1 MYERKG
7 VRMETPDMIDF
18 GHGKVLPFGRS
29 IVSNTQCGASE
40 CISRQGN
47 IQITKFP
54 AQPAFALIVLAL
66 TVFASTARPNETNTA
81 SPGYWIPREP
91 SRAQYKIDCTIK
103 LAEDFVL
110 QGKEVIHFV
119 NTTSRPMQTLAITW
133 FKQRN
138 QTLRITAN
146 GKPVT
151 LPTPLE
157 SFPQDFTLAEPIG
170 PGESLTLDVEFGI
183 SVPAPPEKP
192 NKIGPVTDW
201 PQLWWGFS
209 TQDDYEVK
217 LDVPDAYTIATTGR
231 FDRETG
237 RYHAEG
243 VPSFGFYL
251 GKGYQVLEGKAED
264 VAVRC
269 LYKPEDKKCAE
280 LLHETAIDVINFYRQ
295 WLGFYP
301 YRILTIIPGMDRPAG
316 GYPAATN
323 IAVIHGMGRM
333 AEKPELHWRWITA
346 HEIGHQYWS
355 RYVMEKDE
363 PGWLWIGLGIYADRE
378 YCRARGLGN
387 QKHLELMA
395 RYVEGVRDG
404 HDTTVNISQERRSN
418 IKFDFNNI
426 VIHGKGFS
434 IISALDCMLGDT
446 LFDRIYR
453 RCLKE
458 FAGRRLGVHEFRAV
472 CEQESG
478 QDLGWFFDQW
488 VNSNRYLSYEITSK
502 KCERKGDT
510 YISEIEIRCL
520 GNLKMPVPVAAR
532 FEDGTTQRTFTNRL
546 RGVDTIRFESSSP
559 LKDVQ
564 LDPDQA
570 LPLVV
575 PPPSP
580 GEQEL
585 AKAIQ
590 DLPWVGAG
598 EKALDVFKKTRD
610 SKMSNPDR
618 WFKLGLTLY
627 DGKYYEQALEAF
639 RKVQTQAQDKP
650 SLACAGIVWQG
661 HLLDLL
667 ERRDEAL
674 KCYNEA
680 LGKSASLDMRH
691 DQYGIRLNRQW
702 VQKRLKEP
710 FRRK

>member
-1 MYERKG
+1 MKVKEL
-7 VRMETPDMIDF
+7 RMEPANMI
-18 GHGKVLPFGRS
+18 GLGRGTVLPFGRS
-29 IVSNTQCGASE
+29 MVSNTQCVAYE
-40 CISRQGN
+40 CISGQGN
-47 IQITKFP
+47 IQITKFM
-54 AQPAFALIVLAL
+54 AQHASALIVLAL
-66 TVFASTARPNETNTA
+66 TVFASTARPNETHTA
-81 SPGYWIPREP
+81 NPGYWTPREP

-103 LAEDFVL
+103 LGENFLL
-110 QGKEVIHFV
+110 QGKEVIFFV
-119 NTTSRPMQTLAITW
+119 NTSSKPMQTFAITW
-133 FKQRN
+133 IKHEN

-146 GKPVT
+146 GKSVT

-170 PGESLTLDVEFGI
+170 PGESLTLEVEFGI

-201 PQLWWGFS
+201 PRLYWGFS
-209 TQDDYEVK
+209 SQDDYEVK
-217 LDVPDAYTIATTGR
+217 LDVPEAYTVATTGL
-231 FDRETG
+231 FDHKTG

-243 VPSFGFYL
+243 VPSFGLYL
-251 GKGYQVLEGKAED
+251 GKGYQVLEGQAED
-264 VAVRC
+264 VVVRC
-269 LYKPEDKKCAE
+269 LYKPGDKKCAE
-280 LLHETAIDVINFYRQ
+280 LLQETAIDVINFYRE

-316 GYPAATN
+316 GYPAATS
-323 IAVIHGMGRM
+323 IVVIHGMGRM

-387 QKHLELMA
+387 QKHRELMA
-395 RYVEGVRDG
+395 RYVKGVRDG
-404 HDTTVNISQERRSN
+404 HDTTVNRSQEQRSQ

-434 IISALDCMLGDT
+434 IISALDCILGEA
-446 LFDRIYR
+446 LFERIYR

-458 FAGRRLGVHEFRAV
+458 FAGRRLGLHEFRAV

-478 QDLGWFFDQW
+478 QDLGWFFEQW
-488 VNSNRYLSYEITSK
+488 VNSNKFLSYEIASK
-502 KCERKGDT
+502 KCEQKGNT
-510 YISEIEIRCL
+510 YISEIEIRRL
-520 GNLKMPVPVAAR
+520 GSLKMPIPVAAH

-546 RGVDTIRFESSSP
+546 RDLDTIRFDSRSP

-570 LPLVV
+570 LPLLAA
-575 PPPSP
+575 PPSS
-580 GEQEL
+580 GEKEL

-590 DLPWVGAG
+590 DLPWVDAG
-598 EKALDVFKKTRD
+598 KKALEVFKKAQEN
-610 SKMSNPDR
+610 KMSNPGQ

-627 DGKYYEQALEAF
+627 DGRYYEQALEAF
-639 RKVQTQAQDKP
+639 RKVQTQAKDEP
-650 SLACAGIVWQG
+650 SLACVGLVWQG
-661 HLLDLL
+661 HLLDLA

-674 KCYNEA
+674 KCYNDA
-680 LGKSASLDMRH
+680 LGKSASLNMRH
-691 DQYGIRLNRQW
+691 DQYGIKLDREW

>member
-1 MYERKG
+1 MKVKEL
-7 VRMETPDMIDF
+7 RMEPANMI
-18 GHGKVLPFGRS
+18 GLGRGTVLPFGRS
-29 IVSNTQCGASE
+29 MVSNTQCVAYE
-40 CISRQGN
+40 CISGQGN
-47 IQITKFP
+47 IQITKFM
-54 AQPAFALIVLAL
+54 AQHASALIVLAL
-66 TVFASTARPNETNTA
+66 TVFASTARPNETHTA
-81 SPGYWIPREP
+81 NPGYWTPREP

-103 LAEDFVL
+103 LGENFLL
-110 QGKEVIHFV
+110 QGKEVIFFV
-119 NTTSRPMQTLAITW
+119 NTSSKPMQTFAITW
-133 FKQRN
+133 IKHEN
-138 QTLRITAN
+138 QILRITAN
-146 GKPVT
+146 GKSVT

-170 PGESLTLDVEFGI
+170 PGESLTLEVEFGI

-201 PQLWWGFS
+201 PRLYWGFPS
-209 TQDDYEVK
+209 QDDYEVK
-217 LDVPDAYTIATTGR
+217 LDVPETYTVATTGR
-231 FDRETG
+231 FDHKTG

-243 VPSFGFYL
+243 VPSFGLYL
-251 GKGYQVLEGKAED
+251 GKGYQVLEGQAED
-264 VAVRC
+264 VVVRC
-269 LYKPEDKKCAE
+269 LYKPGDKKCAE
-280 LLHETAIDVINFYRQ
+280 LLQETAIDVIKFYRE

-316 GYPAATN
+316 GYPAATS
-323 IAVIHGMGRM
+323 IVVIHGMGRM

-387 QKHLELMA
+387 QKHRELMA
-395 RYVEGVRDG
+395 RYVKGVRDG
-404 HDTTVNISQERRSN
+404 HDTTVNRSQEQRSQ

-434 IISALDCMLGDT
+434 IISALDCILGEA
-446 LFDRIYR
+446 LFERIYR

-458 FAGRRLGVHEFRAV
+458 FAGRRLGLHEFRAV

-478 QDLGWFFDQW
+478 QDLGWFFEQW
-488 VNSNRYLSYEITSK
+488 VNSNKFLSYEIASK
-502 KCERKGDT
+502 KCEQKGNT
-510 YISEIEIRCL
+510 YISEIEIRRL
-520 GNLKMPVPVAAR
+520 GSLKMPIPVAAH

-546 RGVDTIRFESSSP
+546 RDLDTIRFDSRSA

-570 LPLVV
+570 LPLLAA
-575 PPPSP
+575 PPSS
-580 GEQEL
+580 GEKEL

-590 DLPWVGAG
+590 DLPWVDAG
-598 EKALDVFKKTRD
+598 KKALEVFKKAQEN
-610 SKMSNPDR
+610 KMSNPGQ

-627 DGKYYEQALEAF
+627 DGRYYEQALEAF
-639 RKVQTQAQDKP
+639 RKVQTQAKDEP
-650 SLACAGIVWQG
+650 SLACVGLVWQG
-661 HLLDLL
+661 HLLDLA

-674 KCYNEA
+674 KCYNDA
-680 LGKSASLDMRH
+680 LGKSASLNMRH
-691 DQYGIRLNRQW
+691 DQYGIKLDREW

>member
-1 MYERKG
+1 MHERKG
-7 VRMETPDMIDF
+7 VRMKSNNVIDLVC
-18 GHGKVLPFGRS
+18 GTALPFGRS
-29 IVSNTQCGASE
+29 KVSNAQCGAYE
-40 CISRQGN
+40 GISGEGY
-47 IQITKFP
+47 IQITKFLT
-54 AQPAFALIVLAL
+54 QHVSALIVLAL
-66 TVFASTARPNETNTA
+66 TVLPNIAKANEAEPAS
-81 SPGYWIPREP
+81 SGYWVPRQP
-91 SRAQYKIDCTIK
+91 PRANYRIDCTIK
-103 LAEDFVL
+103 LSENFVL
-110 QGKEVIHFV
+110 QGKEVIDFV

-146 GKPVT
+146 GKPVA
-151 LPTPLE
+151 LPTPLG
-157 SFPQDFTLAEPIG
+157 SFPQDFTLAEPIS
-170 PGESLTLDVEFGI
+170 PGKSLTLEVEFGI
-183 SVPAPPEKP
+183 SIPAPPEKP
-192 NKIGPVTDW
+192 DNIGPVTDW
-201 PQLWWGFS
+201 PRLWWGFP

-217 LDVPDAYTIATTGR
+217 LDVPDEYIIATTGR
-231 FDRETG
+231 FDRKTG

-251 GKGYQVLEGKAED
+251 GTGYQVLEGQAQD
-264 VAVRC
+264 VTVRC
-269 LYKPEDKKCAE
+269 LYKSKDKKCAG
-280 LLHETAIDVINFYRQ
+280 LLHETAIDVINFYRE

-323 IAVIHGMGRM
+323 IVVIHGMSRM

-378 YCRARGLGN
+378 YCRARGLGK
-387 QKHLELMA
+387 QKHRELMA
-395 RYVEGVRDG
+395 RYVKGVRDG
-404 HDTTVNISQERRSN
+404 HDTTVNISQEQRSN

-426 VIHGKGFS
+426 VTHGKGFS
-434 IISALDCMLGDT
+434 IISALDCILGDT

-458 FAGRRLGVHEFRAV
+458 FSGRRLGVHEFRAV

-478 QDLGWFFDQW
+478 QDLGCFFEQW
-488 VNSNRYLSYEITSK
+488 VNSNKYLSYEIVSK
-502 KCERKGDT
+502 KCEQTVGT
-510 YISEIEIRCL
+510 YISEIEIQCL
-520 GNLKMPVPVAAR
+520 GSLKMPVPVVAY

-546 RGVDTIRFESSSP
+546 RDIDTIRFESQSA
-559 LKDVQ
+559 LKEVR

-570 LPLVV
+570 LPMVV
-575 PPPSP
+575 PPPSA

-598 EKALDVFKKTRD
+598 EKALEVFNKTQD
-610 SKMSNPDR
+610 SKMSDPGR
-618 WFKLGLTLY
+618 WFKLGMTLY

-639 RKVQTQAQDKP
+639 RKTQTHAQDDP
-650 SLACAGIVWQG
+650 SRACAALVWQG

-667 ERRDEAL
+667 KQRDEAL
-674 KCYNEA
+674 KSYNDA

>member
-1 MYERKG
+1 MKNHHF
-7 VRMETPDMIDF
+7 T
-18 GHGKVLPFGRS
+18 KVFLGYSPCL
-29 IVSNTQCGASE
+29 TML
-40 CISRQGN
+40 
-47 IQITKFP
+47 TKLAP
-54 AQPAFALIVLAL
+54 ALIVPAL
-66 TVFASTARPNETNTA
+66 TIFASIARSDETSMA
-81 SPGYWIPREP
+81 SPGYWVPREP
-91 SRAQYKIDCTIK
+91 PRALYKIDCTIK
-103 LAEDFVL
+103 PGDNYIL
-110 QGKEVIHFV
+110 QGKEVIHFI
-119 NTTSRPMQTLAITW
+119 NTTSKPMQTLAITW

-138 QTLRITAN
+138 QTLKITAN

-157 SFPQDFTLAEPIG
+157 SLPLDFTLAEPIN
-170 PGESLTLDVEFGI
+170 PGMSLTLEVEFSI
-183 SVPAPPEKP
+183 SEPTPPEKP
-192 NKIGPVTDW
+192 NNIGPMTDCW
-201 PQLWWGFS
+201 PRLWWGFPS
-209 TQDDYEVK
+209 QNDYEVK
-217 LDVPDAYTIATTGR
+217 LDVPDTYTVATTGR
-231 FDRETG
+231 FDHHTG

-251 GKGYQVLEGKAED
+251 GKGYQVLEGQAED
-264 VAVRC
+264 VVVRC
-269 LYKPEDKKCAE
+269 LYKTEDKKCAE
-280 LLHETAIDVINFYRQ
+280 LLHETAIDAINFYRE

-301 YRILTIIPGMDRPAG
+301 YRILTIIPGMDWPAG

-323 IAVIHGMGRM
+323 IIVIHGMVQM
-333 AEKPELHWRWITA
+333 EEKPDLHWRWITA

-387 QKHLELMA
+387 QKHIELMA
-395 RYVEGVRDG
+395 RYIEGVRDG
-404 HDTTVNISQERRSN
+404 HDTTISRSQEERSN
-418 IKFDFNNI
+418 ITFDFNNI
-426 VIHGKGFS
+426 VTHGKGFS
-434 IISALDCMLGDT
+434 IISALDCILGKALLDH
-446 LFDRIYR
+446 IYR
-453 RCLKE
+453 QCLKE
-458 FAGRRLGVHEFRAV
+458 FAGHRLGLHEFRAV

-478 QDLGWFFDQW
+478 QDLGWFFEQW
-488 VNSNRYLSYEITSK
+488 VNSNKYLSYKIVSK
-502 KCERKGDT
+502 KCEQKGDM
-510 YISEIEIRCL
+510 YLSEIEIHCL
-520 GNLKMPVPVAAR
+520 GSLKMPVPVTAH
-532 FEDGTTQRTFTNRL
+532 FEDGTTQQTFTNRFHDM
-546 RGVDTIRFESSSP
+546 DTIRFESRSP

-575 PPPSP
+575 PPPSL

-585 AKAIQ
+585 SKAIQ

-598 EKALDVFKKTRD
+598 EKALDVFKKIQD
-610 SKMSNPDR
+610 SKMSDPSR

-639 RKVQTQAQDKP
+639 RKSQAHAQDKP
-650 SLACAGIVWQG
+650 SRACAALVWQG

-691 DQYGIRLNRQW
+691 DQYGIRLNREW
-702 VQKRLKEP
+702 VQNRLKEP